1 MAVTST
7 FSSNSLQVFFL
18 IDVNIKPHSG
28 CDVLILKLLCGS
40 PACGCSFSPSVQM
53 WGSILYQ
60 KRTQHLGSENSY
72 YTCNPIWKLR
82 HLNSVSENKRI
93 NGQMQSYHGPRL
105 NNNAEGNNFI
115 DYDSIERNFIDQ
127 ISRLAKINNNALAQ
141 RAPMGKRR
149 RCTQYTHCRRVL
161 QNYFFII
168 FFEEFPNI
176 HVSMFL
182 CCR

>member
-1 MAVTST
+1 MVHDWITFKKTLPLVCLLTESHKVT
-7 FSSNSLQVFFL
+7 
-18 IDVNIKPHSG
+18 
-28 CDVLILKLLCGS
+28 
-40 PACGCSFSPSVQM
+40 
-53 WGSILYQ
+53 
-60 KRTQHLGSENSY
+60 E
-72 YTCNPIWKLR
+72 
-82 HLNSVSENKRI
+82 I
-93 NGQMQSYHGPRL
+93 NFRLPFIGQMKSYHGPWL
-105 NNNAEGNNFI
+105 NNNVEGNNFI

-149 RCTQYTHCRRVL
+149 RGTQYTHCRRDL

-182 CCR
+182 CYRSNWLFSDILIDLDLWICML

>member
-1 MAVTST
+1 MVHDWITFKKTLPLVCLLTESHKVTEIN
-7 FSSNSLQVFFL
+7 FWLPF
-18 IDVNIKPHSG
+18 
-28 CDVLILKLLCGS
+28 
-40 PACGCSFSPSVQM
+40 
-53 WGSILYQ
+53 
-60 KRTQHLGSENSY
+60 
-72 YTCNPIWKLR
+72 
-82 HLNSVSENKRI
+82 
-93 NGQMQSYHGPRL
+93 NGQMKSYHGPWL
-105 NNNAEGNNFI
+105 NNNVEGNNFI

-149 RCTQYTHCRRVL
+149 RGTQYTHCRRDL

-182 CCR
+182 CYRYNCLLSDILLDLIL